1 MTRPRKIPHAVLGL
15 ALTVWVWTA
24 PAALGQADWAAQT
37 RHIFPQIADG
47 GGWGV
52 LLMVT
57 NVGDTPAECTLTP
70 YGVGLDRFSDV
81 GITPGVTGA
90 TFSVAPA
97 ELFPLPTRGFTGPPV
112 PAATGGPGL
121 RTGYATLECAQAV
134 AAQILYQLKAGH
146 GRTSG
151 MATLFSA
158 QPGTVFRGMLLQDL
172 GPAARRLGLAVA
184 NDAPQAAE
192 CTLAVY
198 DFLTQTRL
206 GEYRF
211 AIPAHANTARFVDQ
225 FIPGL
230 PAQLFGSVRLE
241 CTEPV
246 TAIALLFDHA
256 LFTTLPLAVL
266 ND

>member
-1 MTRPRKIPHAVLGL
+1 
-15 ALTVWVWTA
+15 
-24 PAALGQADWAAQT
+24 
-37 RHIFPQIADG
+37 
-47 GGWGV
+47 
-52 LLMVT
+52 MVT

-97 ELFPLPTRGFTGPPV
+97 DLFPLPTRGFTDPPV

-121 RTGYATLECAQAV
+121 RAGYATLECDQAV
-134 AAQILYQLKAGH
+134 AAQILYQLTDGH
-146 GRTSG
+146 GRASG

-230 PAQLFGSVRLE
+230 PAQLFGSPRLE

-256 LFTTLPLAVL
+256 LFTTLTLAVL

>member
-1 MTRPRKIPHAVLGL
+1 MTRTRKIPHAVLGL
-15 ALTVWVWTA
+15 AMTVWVWTA
-24 PAALGQADWAAQT
+24 PAALAQADRAAQT

-97 ELFPLPTRGFTGPPV
+97 DLFPLPTRGFTDPPV
-112 PAATGGPGL
+112 
-121 RTGYATLECAQAV
+121 
-134 AAQILYQLKAGH
+134 
-146 GRTSG
+146 
-151 MATLFSA
+151 
-158 QPGTVFRGMLLQDL
+158 
-172 GPAARRLGLAVA
+172 PAARRLGLAVA

-198 DFLTQTRL
+198 DFLTQTRI

-230 PAQLFGSVRLE
+230 PAPLFGSVRLE